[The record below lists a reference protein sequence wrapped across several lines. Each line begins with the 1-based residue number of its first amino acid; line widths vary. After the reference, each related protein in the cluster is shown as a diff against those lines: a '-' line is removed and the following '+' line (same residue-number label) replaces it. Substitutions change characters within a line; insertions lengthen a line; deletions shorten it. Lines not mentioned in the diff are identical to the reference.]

1 MSCPGAYAYARSTC
15 NECRRRSGFLESH
28 FFCAGFLDRWF
39 ARDDGT
45 GHGMGGVALGERLS
59 LSGGAARSAWS
70 VGSAPR
76 PNSRPWG
83 IDAILARAAGG
94 LSSAIATRTALAR
107 AAGGLRSAGATRTA
121 SRAA

>member
-1 MSCPGAYAYARSTC
+1 MTGQASIGGAGGRPS
-15 NECRRRSGFLESH
+15 
-28 FFCAGFLDRWF
+28 
-39 ARDDGT
+39 DDLRG
-45 GHGMGGVALGERLS
+45 GQAWNGGVALGERLS
-59 LSGGAARSAWS
+59 LSGGAARSALS

-94 LSSAIATRTALAR
+94 LSSAIATRTALTG